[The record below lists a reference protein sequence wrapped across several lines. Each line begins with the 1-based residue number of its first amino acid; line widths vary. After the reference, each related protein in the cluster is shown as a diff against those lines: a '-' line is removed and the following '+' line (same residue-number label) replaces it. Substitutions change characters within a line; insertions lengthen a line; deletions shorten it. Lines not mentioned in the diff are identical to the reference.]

1 MRRAA
6 ALFLALLCISAPLS
20 AHAETVTVF
29 AAISLNGS
37 LDSVAKQYE
46 AATGNRVV
54 ISFAASSALARQ
66 IENGAPADVFISA
79 DTEWADY
86 LIGKR
91 RLRAD
96 TRTIVL
102 TNELVLVAPKASKL
116 QLTIAPGFPLAA
128 ALDRERLVLSQEAVP
143 VGKYAKAALESLG
156 VWAGVQNQVAR
167 AENARAAVLMVSR
180 GNAPLGIVYRTDAL
194 ADSGVRIVDTFPASS
209 HPPILYAAGLISGRV
224 SPAASEFLAYLR
236 GATARAIWEQ
246 HGFKVP

>member
-1 MRRAA
+1 MRRTAA
-6 ALFLALLCISAPLS
+6 HFLALLCISAPLS

-46 AATGNRVV
+46 ASTGNRVV

-143 VGKYAKAALESLG
+143 GGKYAKAALESLG

-209 HPPILYAAGLISGRV
+209 HPPILYAAGLITDRA
-224 SPAASEFLAYLR
+224 SPAASEFLAYLSGPR
-236 GATARAIWEQ
+236 ARATWEQ
-246 HGFKVP
+246 YGFKVP